1 MPTTSYKSAMKAMV
15 DDNPEFGAEMLEDA
29 LNSLL
34 SGELDEGR
42 LLLRQFVN
50 ATMGFKELAERTCK
64 VDKNLMRTL
73 SASGNPTASN
83 LFEIVQACIQAEGVT
98 VAAHVQ
104 RQADGNLPQAGLR

>member
-1 MPTTSYKSAMKAMV
+1 MPTRSYKDSMKAMV
-15 DDNPEFGAEMLEDA
+15 DENPELGTEMLEEA

-50 ATMGFKELAERTCK
+50 ATMGFKELAERTGK
-64 VDKNLMRTL
+64 RDKNLMRSL
-73 SASGNPTASN
+73 SAEGNPTAAN

-98 VAAHVQ
+98 VATHVQ
-104 RQADGNLPQAGLR
+104 KRADAGLTQNDRA

>member
-1 MPTTSYKSAMKAMV
+1 MPTVPYDKAMK
-15 DDNPEFGAEMLEDA
+15 EMLEEHPHMATEMLEGA

-50 ATMGFKELAERTCK
+50 ATLGFKELAKRTGK
-64 VDKNLMRTL
+64 HDKNLMRTL
-73 SASGNPTASN
+73 SATGNPTAAN
-83 LFEIVQACIQAEGVT
+83 LFEIVQACIQAEGMT

-104 RQADGNLPQAGLR
+104 RHDGADLGHQ

>member
-1 MPTTSYKSAMKAMV
+1 MPTTSYKAAMKAMV
-15 DDNPEFGAEMLEDA
+15 NENPELGAEMLEDA

-50 ATMGFKELAERTCK
+50 ATMGFKELAERTGK

-73 SASGNPTASN
+73 SAAGNPTASN

-104 RQADGNLPQAGLR
+104 RQPDGNLPQAGLR